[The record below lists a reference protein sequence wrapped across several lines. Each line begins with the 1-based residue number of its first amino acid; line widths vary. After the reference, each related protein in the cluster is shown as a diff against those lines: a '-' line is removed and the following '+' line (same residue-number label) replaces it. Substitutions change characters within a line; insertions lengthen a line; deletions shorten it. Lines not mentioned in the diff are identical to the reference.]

1 MKFVIYFALIIIV
14 SVGLTG
20 CTDSDNQVIFS
31 GKSKHWDVEIVKHK
45 ETGLSNIHFT
55 PKKIDEKN
63 LKQIEI
69 SIDREQRH
77 IGLEIELIKKGEQ
90 ITTPIPNDMLE
101 DYEGSIEVTMSWDS
115 VSSEELELVSR

>member
-1 MKFVIYFALIIIV
+1 MRFGIYFALIIV
-14 SVGLTG
+14 LFGLTG

-45 ETGLSNIHFT
+45 ETGLSNIHID
-55 PKKIDEKN
+55 PKNIDEEN

-77 IGLEIELIKKGEQ
+77 IGLEIELIKKDER
-90 ITTPIPNDMLE
+90 ITHPIPSDMLE
-101 DYEGSIEVTMSWDS
+101 DYEGSIEVTVSWDFES
-115 VSSEELELVSR
+115 PEEIELVSR